1 MREFVQALDT
11 MKKALPKKK
20 DKDKT
25 TSNFSE
31 DDAKRLEKEVSCGM
45 SNLTFAFFLSKFVVH
60 SQIDEITKKFIKSAE
75 DMCKAKEKEIT
86 SG

>member
-45 SNLTFAFFLSKFVVH
+45 SNLTFRILFV
-60 SQIDEITKKFIKSAE
+60 
-75 DMCKAKEKEIT
+75 
-86 SG
+86 

>member
-1 MREFVQALDT
+1 

-31 DDAKRLEKEVSCGM
+31 DDAKRLEKEVSCGKEILP
-45 SNLTFAFFLSKFVVH
+45 STFFLSKFVVRL
-60 SQIDEITKKFIKSAE
+60 QIDEITKKFIKSAE

-86 SG
+86 AG